1 MSTQLVDSSVYD
13 RAGYLI
19 GKVIRVEPL
28 AEGDFSLVV
37 GLVGDHDAGGEV
49 IIDNSQIHDL
59 DSKEKII
66 HVDVDYQKFNPDAGS
81 IQLVEER
88 LVVNRKRVKVGEVV
102 VRRVVETEIIEVPI
116 QREKLIIE
124 RIGSGEPPVEV
135 SLGETRIQGYDIG
148 AQPAVAAD
156 TQDAIANGNFETIQ
170 DAIRFLSTAAERS
183 DFNCE
188 KVRVAII
195 LNGDT
200 GLKGTVYDF
209 ETPQVAIQKL
219 SRLEKILLNQCSNVR
234 LELFLKDR
242 SKVQAYQDWIA
253 QYALP

>member
-1 MSTQLVDSSVYD
+1 MSTTQLVDSSVFD

-28 AEGDFSLVV
+28 TEGDFSLVV
-37 GLVGDHDAGGEV
+37 GLVGDNNGGGEV
-49 IIDNSQIHDL
+49 IIDNSHIHDL

-81 IQLVEER
+81 SIQLVEER
-88 LVVNRKRVKVGEVV
+88 LVVNRKRVKVGEVSI
-102 VRRVVETEIIEVPI
+102 RRVIETEIIQVPI

-135 SLGETRIQGYDIG
+135 SLGETRIQGYDI
-148 AQPAVAAD
+148 AAHPAVANAVA
-156 TQDAIANGNFETIQ
+156 TEAQDATAHGNFETIQ
-170 DAIRFLSTAAERS
+170 DTIHFLSAAAERS
-183 DFNCE
+183 DYNCE

-200 GLKGTVYDF
+200 GLAAGADDPDAPSVLCTV
-209 ETPQVAIQKL
+209 
-219 SRLEKILLNQCSNVR
+219 
-234 LELFLKDR
+234 ELR
-242 SKVQAYQDWIA
+242 GGW
-253 QYALP
+253 